1 MSRYA
6 KYPLLR
12 LHNYIALSG
21 NSNKIL
27 AVKRVFGMEMINI
40 KVSSFVIVN
49 VCRVQASK
57 NTQAVVGLAW
67 VKLFGGKGEGG
78 PSP

>member
-12 LHNYIALSG
+12 LHNCIALSG

-49 VCRVQASK
+49 VCRVQTSK

>member
-6 KYPLLR
+6 
-12 LHNYIALSG
+12 NTYIALSG

-27 AVKRVFGMEMINI
+27 AVKRVFGMEIINI

-49 VCRVQASK
+49 VRRVWASK
-57 NTQAVVGLAW
+57 NTQAVAGLAW
-67 VKLFGGKGEGG
+67 VNLFGGKA
-78 PSP
+78 